1 MGHRRAPRS
10 NLAAPPALSG
20 LARLRPTTPRRRGAV
35 AVALAATLAIPAL
48 PAVGHA
54 ATPEA
59 APAVVPEAAP
69 AAASAE
75 EATTYPPILDP
86 GATAPDYFTPS
97 WPDTAGN
104 HIQAHGGQVVSVS
117 AEALGVDAG
126 SVVEGEEAGETVYYW
141 YGEDRSNGYYGS
153 PGVHA
158 YKSYDTKNWTDEGV
172 VLRSVSDAA
181 ELESSYFDALYDTVD
196 DAGEPRADRIAE
208 VNYHLNTNDAAE
220 YTTIFERPK
229 VLFNEQTNEWVL
241 WWHSDGQ
248 TTPGGSMYARSMAG
262 VAVSDSPT
270 GPFRMT
276 GVYRMPNRT
285 NYQACISA
293 AVPGQ
298 ARDMTV
304 FQDDDGTAYI
314 VYSSEE
320 NRSLY
325 IAELDADYTN
335 VTHTTDVDM
344 ADAGQYA
351 EDGRYPYL
359 FADGSA
365 EAPVRGEDFQI
376 VKECGVLEA
385 PALFQHGGKYYTVAS
400 GATGWAPNPQ
410 TYYTADSML
419 GTWIRGV
426 EAGDQHENVA
436 YNAIPEGGDGLLSV
450 GDTRRTSFGSQSTN
464 VLDLGGG
471 RYVYMGDRW
480 NSGAANSNYVWL
492 PVTIGENGRAEM
504 RNPATEDP
512 ARWADGWDESY
523 WDDKGTGTEIW
534 RVTDDGLPDEVAPG
548 EDFGATLPDAVPV
561 EVDGA
566 TSDVAVT
573 WSATSFDE
581 RGTQTITGTLAA
593 GDGFTAGRTFA
604 RTVEVREDGIAN
616 LAPGASVAASSRAN
630 LAPTVV
636 DGNVKGKG
644 WDDWTSS
651 GYPRNSWL
659 SFTWPLTQD
668 LEEVVLHTYKDG
680 SGATWPSTVAAEYLD
695 ASGAWTTTDVRV
707 DLAQDAASAAPV
719 ATLDVSDL
727 PDTNGLRLRLTTAT
741 NTWQSVSEVQVW
753 GADDVVDLCRADG
766 TTVSA
771 SFHQTEWETLP
782 AANACDGSAS
792 TSWSTWSGSAGRD
805 EVTFTVEPAQ
815 PGAVDRVGFTSTEGT
830 IARVGVEYRDAA
842 GIWHATTAQDV
853 VPSAAGVPTSVAFE
867 PVWASAVRLTFATP
881 GSYLKIPALGVGAR
895 STAVEPSVA
904 ARCVGRDKA
913 QLVTTVRNTSER
925 RASFEIRTP
934 YGDRVVRDVAPGR
947 TGQAV
952 VSTRFTALD
961 AGAVTVTKRGEP
973 GLTAGYAATDCR

>member
-1 MGHRRAPRS
+1 MRQRRVGRRSPAPTSRRRPLGAV
-10 NLAAPPALSG
+10 LAAAMV
-20 LARLRPTTPRRRGAV
+20 TAV
-35 AVALAATLAIPAL
+35 AVPAA
-48 PAVGHA
+48 GHA
-54 ATPEA
+54 A
-59 APAVVPEAAP
+59 VPTAEAAP
-69 AAASAE
+69 AAEAGPRADAATAYSA
-75 EATTYPPILDP
+75 YPPVLDP
-86 GATAPDYFTPS
+86 GSGAPDYFSPP
-97 WPDTAGN
+97 WFDEAGR
-104 HIQAHGGQVVSVS
+104 HVQAHGGQVVPVS

-126 SVVEGEEAGETVYYW
+126 SVVRGEEAGQTVYYW

-158 YKSYDTKNWTDEGV
+158 YKSYDTMNWVDEGV

-181 ELESSYFDALYDTVD
+181 ELESDYFDALYDTVD
-196 DAGEPRADRIAE
+196 DDGAPRADRVAE
-208 VNYHLNTNDAAE
+208 LNYHLNTNEAAE
-220 YTTIFERPK
+220 HTAIFERPK
-229 VLFNEQTNEWVL
+229 VLFNEGTGQWVL

-248 TTPGGSMYARSMAG
+248 RTAGGSMYARSMAG

-285 NYQACISA
+285 NYQQCISA

-325 IAELDADYTN
+325 IAELDETYTN

-365 EAPVRGEDFQI
+365 GAPVRGEDFQI
-376 VKECGVLEA
+376 VRECGVLEA
-385 PALFQHGGKYYTVAS
+385 PALFEHGGRYYTVAS

-410 TYYTADSML
+410 TYYTADSIL

-426 EAGDQHENVA
+426 EAGDRHENVA
-436 YNAIPEGGDGLLSV
+436 YDAIPEGGDGLLSV

-471 RYVYMGDRW
+471 RFVYMGDRW
-480 NSGAANSNYVWL
+480 NSGAANSSYVWL

-512 ARWADGWDESY
+512 ARWGAGWDASY
-523 WDDKGTGTEIW
+523 WDDKGAGTEIW
-534 RVTDDGLPDEVAPG
+534 RVVEDGLPDEVAPG
-548 EDFGATLPDAVPV
+548 EDFGAALPGAVPV
-561 EVDGA
+561 EVDGVTA
-566 TSDVAVT
+566 DVAVT
-573 WSATSFDE
+573 WSASSFEE

-593 GDGFTAGRTFA
+593 SDGFTAGRTFT
-604 RTVEVREDGIAN
+604 RTVEVREDGVAN

-651 GYPRNSWL
+651 GYPRDSWL

-668 LEEVVLHTYKDG
+668 LEEVVVHTYKDG

-695 ASGAWTTTDVRV
+695 ASGAWTATDVRV
-707 DLAQDAASAAPV
+707 DLAQDAASPAPV

-727 PDTNGLRLRLTTAT
+727 PRTNGLRLRLTTAT

-753 GADDVVDLCRADG
+753 GADDVVDLCRAEG

-771 SFHQTEWETLP
+771 SFHQTEWATMP
-782 AANACDGSAS
+782 AANACDGNAV
-792 TSWSTWSGSAGRD
+792 TAWSTWSGGAGRD
-805 EVTFTVEPAQ
+805 EVTFTVEPAAAH
-815 PGAVDRVGFTSTEGT
+815 AVDRVGFTTIEGT
-830 IARVGVEYRDAA
+830 VATVGVEYRDAA
-842 GIWHATTAQDV
+842 GTWHPTTAQGV
-853 VPSAAGVPTSVAFE
+853 VPGATGTPVSVEFE

-895 STAVEPSVA
+895 TTAVVPEVA
-904 ARCVGRDKA
+904 TRCVGPGKA
-913 QLVTTVRNTSER
+913 QLVTTVRNLGDRE
-925 RASFEIRTP
+925 ADVEIRTP
-934 YGDRVVRDVAPGR
+934 FGTRVVRDVAPGR
-947 TGQAV
+947 AGQAV
-952 VSTRFTALD
+952 VSTRGSALD
-961 AGAVTVTKRGEP
+961 AGSVTVAQRGA
-973 GLTAGYAATDCR
+973 GALTAGYPSTTCG